1 MEVYPN
7 LIKIVRGTL
16 AVLVTGAGVEREFSK
31 SRRVVNWTR
40 SRLNPGTIKD
50 VMMYKNYLARQ
61 GVELVDWDSA
71 NLQLGISKESAE
83 EDNEVSS
90 KWRREYRAKQLRKQ

>member
-71 NLQLGISKESAE
+71 NLQLGIGEEAAE
-83 EDNEVSS
+83 DDNGVSS
-90 KWRREYRAKQLRKQ
+90 KWRREYWAKQLRK